1 MLKKNIN
8 YLDINP
14 VKRGKERQG
23 EILREAL
30 DNGAFLPKTVLYKD
44 IDSAFREWV
53 DKELPI
59 VDDNGSLFPTMTLF
73 SNQRFSEYM
82 QSWQY
87 TDANNNLI
95 LDFKTVN
102 RDNNPQFGKIQN
114 GFYNIPGERFYSI
127 KRKVVLDDNGSE
139 SLLDLKMKQPT
150 AVDIIYRLTIFT
162 TKYQYIND
170 FNILI
175 NETFNARQSYI
186 QPNGYYMP
194 MVLDSINDESQYN
207 IDDRQF
213 YSQVYNI
220 KVMGFLI
227 TENDFRIDEVP
238 MKISCNYS
246 LAKRLNPKPEVE
258 IEDCEDD
265 ETQYYYKPMILTI
278 KYPVC
283 RDNVAKFI
291 IDTDFVCTDV
301 EKMNILNNYRI
312 FINDNEVDK
321 EGEIVF
327 KENDSIKIIAK
338 RRYIDKEGFL
348 IINGYDPNT
357 VYDEI
362 IDNKEFPDN
371 SQEAENRDF
380 SA

>member
-14 VKRGKERQG
+14 VKGGKERQD

-44 IDSAFREWV
+44 IDNAFREWV

-59 VDDNGSLFPTMTLF
+59 VDDSGSLFPTMTLF

-127 KRKVVLDDNGSE
+127 KKKVVLDDNGSE
-139 SLLDLKMKQPT
+139 SFLNLKMKQPT

-194 MVLDSINDESQYN
+194 MVLDGINDESQYN

-283 RDNVAKFI
+283 RDNVAKFV
-291 IDTDFVCTDV
+291 IDTDFVCTDI
-301 EKMNILNNYRI
+301 EKMNILKNYRI

-362 IDNKEFPDN
+362 RDNKEFPDN
-371 SQEAENRDF
+371 SQEVENRDF
-380 SA
+380 ST

>member
-14 VKRGKERQG
+14 VKRGKERQN

-30 DNGAFLPKTVLYKD
+30 DDSAFLPNTVLYKD

-139 SLLDLKMKQPT
+139 SFLDLKMKQPT

-194 MVLDSINDESQYN
+194 MVLDGINDESQYN

-227 TENDFRIDEVP
+227 TDNDFRIDEVP

-258 IEDCEDD
+258 IEDCGDD

-357 VYDEI
+357 VYDELR
-362 IDNKEFPDN
+362 DNKEFPDN

-380 SA
+380 SV